1 MHPMGVEFAQASN
14 PEEIFFDHLKKV
26 IHQSTLSDWQRP
38 DTKELKSFRPLL
50 LGYSGAG
57 NIGADI
63 RVKEIVRQFRKI
75 FSHIDF
81 KPGLVTIGPL
91 LNEPFF
97 SDVRKVPMQSY
108 FPQFLAQAGELHDSV
123 VACEG
128 SMFTS
133 TFSDMLSGIFA
144 GGIAYATQ
152 RGRLGV
158 GYGAE
163 VGAMS
168 PRLTTFVQEACKDGT
183 IYCRNEDS
191 RSKLN
196 GLGIRALGGADSA
209 WTFEAENT
217 DAHAL
222 LQRAGWDGKAP
233 VLAMCPVNPYWW
245 PVVADFDKLRAL
257 QTTGRF
263 KELHYQGAFFHTW
276 SPGQA
281 QKYVAYLDAL
291 AHAMNMLR
299 SKGYFAVIVG
309 MERLDG
315 MSCARLNERL
325 DQKAPVFVSG
335 QFGMDAIGA
344 VLRASSLVIT
354 SRFHAAVVALGG
366 LVPTIGVSMDGR
378 IPNLMAENGLQ
389 KWFVNCNDVLLKAKL
404 ATLAEELPQTDTTS
418 VYKNLVQSQIKLF
431 AEMGRSFS
439 ELVFARR
446 PELSPKTGNAGLEF
460 FLPPL
465 SPRIEKLLAS

>member
-1 MHPMGVEFAQASN
+1 MGVEFAQASN
-14 PEEIFFDHLKKV
+14 PEDAFFSHLKKV
-26 IHQSTLSDWQRP
+26 IGTPASMDAGKHAAVATQ
-38 DTKELKSFRPLL
+38 SFRPLL

-81 KPGLVTIGPL
+81 EPGLVTLGPL

-108 FPQFLAQAGELHDSV
+108 FPQFLAQEGELHDSV

-163 VGAMS
+163 VGAMG
-168 PRLTTFVQEACKDGT
+168 PRLSAFVQEACKDGT

-191 RSKLN
+191 KNRLN
-196 GLGIRALGGADSA
+196 DLGIRALGGADSA
-209 WTFEAENT
+209 WTFEPENT
-217 DAHAL
+217 DARAL

-233 VLAMCPVNPYWW
+233 VLAICPVNPYWW
-245 PVVADFDKLRAL
+245 PVVADFKKMREL

-276 SPGQA
+276 SQGQA
-281 QKYVAYLDAL
+281 QKYVAYLESL
-291 AHAMNMLR
+291 ANVLHMLR
-299 SKGYFAVIVG
+299 SKGYFAVIIG

-325 DQKAPVFVSG
+325 DQKAPVFLSG

-378 IPNLMAENGLQ
+378 IPNLLSENGLQ

-418 VYKNLVQSQIKLF
+418 VYKSLVQGQIKSF
-431 AEMGRSFS
+431 ADMGRSFS
-439 ELVFARR
+439 ALVFAHR
-446 PELSPKTGNAGLEF
+446 PELSLKTSNEGLEF
-460 FLPPL
+460 FLPSL
-465 SPRIEKLLAS
+465 SPRIEQLLAS